1 MPINRCAW
9 LTQRTFFINITN
21 KTFQGYYVLLCV
33 FYHPDGKIQLQLDMK
48 IQFFDIVLLLFPKH
62 YFF

>member
-48 IQFFDIVLLLFPKH
+48 IQFFDIVL
-62 YFF
+62 